1 MEIFKSKQNKKS
13 KIFYEKEKELFLHL
27 LKETDDMSKKKIQNT
42 YIANLK
48 NTINNGLIMLDKTEI
63 INEKNKIIRSN
74 ISNKNYNTSKKNSIN
89 NLKIISLLKNVE
101 NFGNNFLIQKNMTTI
116 PNANK
121 NLKNFIEEKHKIQK
135 KLFLFNNRNNR
146 KIQSCYSYG
155 EKNKNKKYFNSDYF
169 EVIKKFNISSQ
180 FNKPKKLR
188 KNPTYSIDDYK
199 KNLKQHKRNNYKSN
213 NSLKS
218 PRALILK
225 IKDKS
230 FLSSSPK
237 ESKAKHNIFKGIEK
251 RVKHEINSTIF
262 KFDRKK
268 LKLYSIKKI
277 KKTFQKLS
285 ENKINNKNKNSMK
298 EYFNIKKIFEDTM
311 KKKKKNVNEFKRK
324 SLSYKR
330 ILNKKNKFYKSTI
343 KKYFSGPNREMKA
356 ELSKYIKNRHFIID
370 EDNNP
375 YKFRVFNSLP
385 DF

>member
-155 EKNKNKKYFNSDYF
+155 EKNKNKKYFF
-169 EVIKKFNISSQ
+169 V
-180 FNKPKKLR
+180 
-188 KNPTYSIDDYK
+188 
-199 KNLKQHKRNNYKSN
+199 
-213 NSLKS
+213 
-218 PRALILK
+218 
-225 IKDKS
+225 
-230 FLSSSPK
+230 
-237 ESKAKHNIFKGIEK
+237 
-251 RVKHEINSTIF
+251 
-262 KFDRKK
+262 
-268 LKLYSIKKI
+268 
-277 KKTFQKLS
+277 
-285 ENKINNKNKNSMK
+285 
-298 EYFNIKKIFEDTM
+298 
-311 KKKKKNVNEFKRK
+311 
-324 SLSYKR
+324 
-330 ILNKKNKFYKSTI
+330 
-343 KKYFSGPNREMKA
+343 
-356 ELSKYIKNRHFIID
+356 
-370 EDNNP
+370 
-375 YKFRVFNSLP
+375 
-385 DF
+385 